1 MAIPVHTAVELS
13 KESELIID
21 EPVVESTIDKWTRPA
36 AIVVGVCFLAYV
48 FDIYELTT
56 FQVALPAILNEF
68 NISRLDAGALV
79 LLVGWIGRV
88 AGLVLV
94 PFADIYGR
102 RAVLA
107 VGVFGYSLLTGLT
120 GFTQSWFQ
128 FGVAVTA
135 TRFPITAANFPSS
148 IMATEAAP
156 RSGRALAQGLQAAG
170 YSLGYVLVA
179 GASVLLL
186 PTLGWR
192 YMYFLGIVPANL
204 DVLIMRYIPESRHF
218 YKVREHQEAQGKRQK
233 VLSNY

>member
-135 TRFPITAANFPSS
+135 TRGP
-148 IMATEAAP
+148 
-156 RSGRALAQGLQAAG
+156 
-170 YSLGYVLVA
+170 
-179 GASVLLL
+179 
-186 PTLGWR
+186 
-192 YMYFLGIVPANL
+192 
-204 DVLIMRYIPESRHF
+204 
-218 YKVREHQEAQGKRQK
+218 
-233 VLSNY
+233 